1 MKIVVLDGFVA
12 NSGDLSWDEIAC
24 LGDFTAYER
33 TMPDKIVERAVDAD
47 VIFTNKVVIDKD
59 LLNQLPKLK
68 FIGVLATGYN
78 NVDVV
83 AARRRGVTV
92 TNVPAYST
100 HSVVQ
105 NIFAHL
111 LNITNETA
119 RHNDSVKNGGW
130 THCQD
135 FSYRLTRIIEL
146 AGLTMGIY
154 GLGNIGSEVAK
165 IANAF
170 GMKVIAFT
178 SKVPWQLPGY
188 ISPVEKNEL
197 FAQSD
202 VLVLSAPLTS
212 ENKHFVNAQTLA
224 LMKES
229 AIIINAA
236 RGGLM
241 DSAAVASALNRGSIY
256 AVGADVLES
265 EPPTPD
271 DPLVDAPNCRI
282 TPHIAWQSDVARKAL
297 ISISA
302 DNLKAYLSGSPKN
315 VVN

>member
-1 MKIVVLDGFVA
+1 MKIVVLDGYVA

-24 LGDFTAYER
+24 QGEFTAYDR
-33 TMPDKIVERAVDAD
+33 TMPDKIVERAADAD

-59 LLNQLPKLK
+59 LIDRLPKLK

-111 LNITNETA
+111 LNIANETA
-119 RHNDSVKNGGW
+119 LHNDSVKKGGW

-135 FSYRLTRIIEL
+135 FSYRLTPIIEL

-154 GLGNIGSEVAK
+154 GLGSIGSEVAK

-188 ISPVEKNEL
+188 ISPVEKDEL
-197 FAQSD
+197 FALSD
-202 VLVLSAPLTS
+202 VLVLSAPLTP
-212 ENKHFVNAQTLA
+212 ENKHFVNTDTLK
-224 LMKES
+224 LMKKS

-236 RGGLM
+236 RGGMM
-241 DSAAVASALNRGSIY
+241 DSAAVADALNRGDLY

-265 EPPTPD
+265 EPPTPT
-271 DPLVDAPNCRI
+271 DPLVAAPHCRI
-282 TPHIAWQSDVARKAL
+282 TPHIAWQSGVAREAL

-302 DNLKAYLSGSPKN
+302 DNLRAYLAGSPKN

>member
-12 NSGDLSWDEIAC
+12 NNGDLSWDEIAG
-24 LGDFTAYER
+24 LGEFTAYDR
-33 TMPDKIVERAVDAD
+33 TMPDMIVERAADAD

-59 LLNQLPKLK
+59 LLDKLPKLK

-92 TNVPAYST
+92 TNVPADST

-111 LNITNETA
+111 LNIANETA
-119 RHNDSVKNGGW
+119 LHNDSVKKGGW

-135 FSYRLTRIIEL
+135 FSYRLTPIIEL
-146 AGLTMGIY
+146 SGLTMGIY
-154 GLGNIGSEVAK
+154 GLGSIGSEVTK

-188 ISPVEKNEL
+188 ISPVEKDEL

-212 ENKHFVNAQTLA
+212 ENKHIVNADTLR
-224 LMKES
+224 LMKKS

-241 DSAAVASALNRGSIY
+241 DSAAVAEALNRGDLY

-265 EPPTPD
+265 EPPTPS
-271 DPLVDAPNCRI
+271 DPLVAAPKCRI
-282 TPHIAWQSDVARKAL
+282 TPHIAWQSGVAREAL
-297 ISISA
+297 IRISA
-302 DNLKAYLSGSPKN
+302 DNLRSYLSGKPKN

>member
-1 MKIVVLDGFVA
+1 MKIVVLDGYVA

-24 LGDFTAYER
+24 QGEFTAYDR
-33 TMPDKIVERAVDAD
+33 TMPEDIVARAADAD

-59 LLNQLPKLK
+59 LLDQLPKLK

-78 NVDVV
+78 NVDVIS
-83 AARRRGVTV
+83 ARRHGVTV

-111 LNITNETA
+111 LNIANETA
-119 RHNDSVKNGGW
+119 LHNDSVKKGGW

-135 FSYRLTRIIEL
+135 FSYRLTPIIEL

-154 GLGNIGSEVAK
+154 GLGSIGSEVAK
-165 IANAF
+165 IAHAF

-188 ISPVEKNEL
+188 ISPVEKDEL

-202 VLVLSAPLTS
+202 VLVLSAPLTA
-212 ENKHFVNAQTLA
+212 ENKHLINADTLR
-224 LMKES
+224 LMKKT

-241 DSAAVASALNRGSIY
+241 DSAAVAEALNRGDLY

-265 EPPTPD
+265 EPPVPT
-271 DPLVDAPNCRI
+271 DPLVAAPNCRI
-282 TPHIAWQSDVARKAL
+282 TPHIAWQSSVARQSL

-302 DNLKAYLSGSPKN
+302 DNLRAYLSGSPKN

>member
-1 MKIVVLDGFVA
+1 MKIVVLDGYVA
-12 NSGDLSWDEIAC
+12 NNGDLSWDEIAC
-24 LGDFTAYER
+24 MGEFIAYDR
-33 TMPDKIVERAVDAD
+33 TMPDNIVERAADAE

-59 LLNQLPKLK
+59 LLDQLPKLK

-111 LNITNETA
+111 LNIANETA
-119 RHNDSVKNGGW
+119 LHNDSVKKGGW

-135 FSYRLTRIIEL
+135 FSYRLTPIIEL

-154 GLGNIGSEVAK
+154 GLGSIGSEVAK

-188 ISPVEKNEL
+188 ISPVEKDEL
-197 FAQSD
+197 FTQSD
-202 VLVLSAPLTS
+202 VLVLSAPLTP
-212 ENKHFVNAQTLA
+212 ENKHIVNADTLR
-224 LMKES
+224 LMKKS

-241 DSAAVASALNRGSIY
+241 DSAAVAEALNRGDLY

-265 EPPTPD
+265 EPPTPA
-271 DPLVDAPNCRI
+271 DPLVAAPNCRI
-282 TPHIAWQSDVARKAL
+282 TPHIAWQSGVAREAL
-297 ISISA
+297 IRISA
-302 DNLKAYLSGSPKN
+302 ENLKAYLSGKPKN